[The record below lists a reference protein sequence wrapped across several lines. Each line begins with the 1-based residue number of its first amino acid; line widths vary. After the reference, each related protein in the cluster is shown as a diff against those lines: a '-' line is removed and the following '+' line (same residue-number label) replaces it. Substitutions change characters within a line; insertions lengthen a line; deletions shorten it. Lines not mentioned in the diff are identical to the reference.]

1 MNNKKAV
8 IYGGGNIGRGFVGQL
23 FYLSGYETVF
33 VDVADWLV
41 DSLNREKGYNIVVID
56 NDKKS
61 NSVSK
66 MYVPLMEKT
75 WMLQLQKLPNVKLWP
90 RP

>member
-56 NDKKS
+56 NDKKIKQR
-61 NSVSK
+61 V
-66 MYVPLMEKT
+66 E
-75 WMLQLQKLPNVKLWP
+75 NVRAVNGKDMDAAAAEIAEC
-90 RP
+90 